1 MMNIGLP
8 ELLIVCA
15 IPLLGVILIA
25 ALALL
30 VSWLVRQGNAAVTMR
45 AAPRETPLE
54 VLKGRYARG
63 ELTKEQFEQMKKD
76 LES

>member
-1 MMNIGLP
+1 MMNIGRP

-15 IPLLGVILIA
+15 IPLLGVILIV

-30 VSWLVRQGNAAVTMR
+30 VSWLVRQGNTSLTRSAL
-45 AAPRETPLE
+45 PHETPLD